1 MKELSMKN
9 RANKALFV
17 ALGVLGGLAIALPAS
32 AQIRPLGTQYYENQ
46 YISNPAFAGME
57 KGLNVN
63 LSYRNQ
69 WRSIEGAPVTMAVS
83 GDYQRDK
90 VGMGLII
97 YNDKA
102 GLIGRT
108 RVMGSYA
115 YHLPLNGDNKNLH
128 FGLSL
133 GVMKESL
140 DNNKIIAQP
149 DDILAQRFN
158 ERKPYIDGDF
168 GIAYT
173 NDRFTIQGALP
184 NLSKFLQKDPLVT
197 IDGHTYFAA
206 MSYKIGTALDVVSIE
221 PKVSFR
227 GAKDIE
233 SIWDVGTN
241 LKLENNILNF
251 MGMFRSDKSSVF
263 GVGVNYDK
271 YFIQC
276 FYTSQLAGDRMR
288 TGGDF
293 EINLKINLFKEPK

>member
-1 MKELSMKN
+1 MTNRKN
-9 RANKALFV
+9 KLFL
-17 ALGVLGGLAIALPAS
+17 AAAGVLVTLGATFPVS

-46 YISNPAFAGME
+46 YMSNPSFAGMD
-57 KGLNVN
+57 KGLNLN

-69 WRSIEGAPVTMAVS
+69 WRTVPGSPVTMAFS
-83 GDYQRDK
+83 GDYRFQK
-90 VGMGLII
+90 VGVGLTV

-115 YHLPLNGDNKNLH
+115 YHLPLNGDNRSLH

-140 DNNKIIAQP
+140 DNENIIAAP

-158 ERKPYIDGDF
+158 QRSPFIDGDF

-184 NLSKFLQKDPLVT
+184 NLSKFLQKDELNM
-197 IDGHTYFAA
+197 IDGSTYFAA
-206 MSYKIGTALDVVSIE
+206 MSYKIGTNLDVVSIE
-221 PKVSFR
+221 PKISFR

-241 LKLENNILNF
+241 LKLENNMLNF

-271 YFIQC
+271 YYIQC

-293 EINLKINLFKEPK
+293 EINLKVNLFKDKK

>member
-1 MKELSMKN
+1 MRN
-9 RANKALFV
+9 RIYRVLFV
-17 ALGVLGGLAIALPAS
+17 AAGMIASMAATLSVS
-32 AQIRPLGTQYYENQ
+32 AQIRPLGMQYFENQ
-46 YISNPAFAGME
+46 YISNPAFAGMDD
-57 KGLNVN
+57 GLNVN
-63 LSYRNQ
+63 IAYRNQ
-69 WRSIEGAPVTMAVS
+69 WRTVPGSPVTMALS
-83 GDYQRDK
+83 GDYRYEK
-90 VGMGLII
+90 VGVGLTV

-115 YHLPLNGDNKNLH
+115 YHLPLNGVNKHLH

-133 GVMKESL
+133 GMMKESL
-140 DNNKIIAQP
+140 DNDKIIAAP
-149 DDILAQRFN
+149 DDALAQRFN
-158 ERKPYIDGDF
+158 ERSAFIDGDF
-168 GIAYT
+168 GIAYI

-184 NLSKFLQKDPLVT
+184 NLSKFLQKDDLNM
-197 IDGHTYFAA
+197 IDGSTYFAA
-206 MSYKIGTALDVVSIE
+206 MSYKIGTTLDVVSIE
-221 PKVSFR
+221 PKISYR

-233 SIWDVGTN
+233 SIWDIGTN
-241 LKLENNILNF
+241 LKLENNILSF

-293 EINLKINLFKEPK
+293 EINLKINLFKKE

>member
-1 MKELSMKN
+1 MKKLTM
-9 RANKALFV
+9 RNKMRKVLF
-17 ALGVLGGLAIALPAS
+17 ATLGICGALAIALPAS

-46 YISNPAFAGME
+46 YMSNPSFAGIGE
-57 KGLNVN
+57 GLNVN

-69 WRSIEGAPVTMAVS
+69 WRTIPGSPVTMAFS
-83 GDYQRDK
+83 GDYRFEK
-90 VGMGLII
+90 VGVGLTV

-115 YHLPLNGDNKNLH
+115 YHLPLNGENKNLH

-133 GVMKESL
+133 GVMKENL
-140 DNNKIIAQP
+140 DNNNVVADP
-149 DDILAQRFN
+149 DDLLAQRFN
-158 ERKPYIDGDF
+158 QRKPFIDGDF

-173 NDRFTIQGALP
+173 NERFTIQGALP
-184 NLSKFLQKDPLVT
+184 NLSKFLQKDELNM
-197 IDGHTYFAA
+197 IDGSTYFAA
-206 MSYKIGTALDVVSIE
+206 MSYKIGTSLDVVSIE
-221 PKVSFR
+221 PKISFR

-241 LKLENNILNF
+241 LKLENNILSF
-251 MGMFRSDKSSVF
+251 MGMYRSDKSSVF

-293 EINLKINLFKEPK
+293 EVNLKINLFKPEK

>member
-1 MKELSMKN
+1 MKN
-9 RANKALFV
+9 IVIKAFFI
-17 ALGVLGGLAIALPAS
+17 AGGILGTIAVALPAA

-46 YISNPAFAGME
+46 YMSNPAFAGME
-57 KGLNVN
+57 EGLNVN

-69 WRSIEGAPVTMAVS
+69 WRTIEGSPVTMAAS
-83 GDYQRDK
+83 GDYRRDK
-90 VGMGLII
+90 VGMGLIV
-97 YNDKA
+97 YSDKA

-108 RVMGSYA
+108 RVMASYA
-115 YHLPLNGDNKNLH
+115 YHLSLNGDNKNLH

-133 GVMKESL
+133 GMMKESL
-140 DNNKIIAQP
+140 DNNKIVAEP
-149 DDILAQRFN
+149 DDVLAQRFN
-158 ERKPYIDGDF
+158 QRKPYIDGDF

-184 NLSKFLQKDPLVT
+184 NLSKFLKKDELNM
-197 IDGHTYFAA
+197 IDGSTYFAA

-221 PKVSFR
+221 PKISFR

-233 SIWDVGTN
+233 GIWDVGTN
-241 LKLENNILNF
+241 LKLENNILSF

-293 EINLKINLFKEPK
+293 EVNLKINLFKQQK